1 MWNSLT
7 SALQEWNSSTD
18 GRTKLQ
24 HTYIVITISLVLAA
38 GVIGL
43 INYSLGQMILFG
55 AFVAVAAFLANAVVW
70 ALLQSFVLLR
80 IPTKKTKSVAADKP
94 AKRTK

>member
-1 MWNSLT
+1 MWNSIT
-7 SALQEWNSSTD
+7 TALQEWSVSTD
-18 GRTKLQ
+18 SRTKLQ
-24 HTYIVITISLVLAA
+24 HAYIVITMSLVLAA

-43 INYSLGQMILFG
+43 INYNLGQMILFG
-55 AFVAVAAFLANAVVW
+55 AFIAVAAFLANAVVW

-80 IPTKKTKSVAADKP
+80 IPAKKSKSTKAEKP